1 MNIQSFIRKVVCIN
15 SSHRAFFL
23 LLNEG
28 NLLTNLKNSSQVVS
42 SLCVLS
48 NLLLESAISKVVPSL
63 CVKPEKASKPISHRA
78 FYLVQLFWRISNTVT
93 FSLNKLLSLY
103 PFLVLYYR
111 DELCHAG
118 SSPLAPHWLAWA
130 AAITVM
136 KTWLVISST

>member
-28 NLLTNLKNSSQVVS
+28 NLLTNLKNSNQVVS

-48 NLLLESAISKVVPSL
+48 NLLLESSISKVPSL
-63 CVKPEKASKPISHRA
+63 CVKPEKVSKPVSQKA
-78 FYLVQLFWRISNTVT
+78 FYLVQLFWWISNAVT